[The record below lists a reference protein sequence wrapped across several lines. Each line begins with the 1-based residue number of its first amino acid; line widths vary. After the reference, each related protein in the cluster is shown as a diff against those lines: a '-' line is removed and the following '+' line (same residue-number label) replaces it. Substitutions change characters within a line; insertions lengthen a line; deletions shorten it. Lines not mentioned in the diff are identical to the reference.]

1 MKNKEKND
9 ILDNMELK
17 NKYFLLRH
25 GQTPY
30 QRDEDKRGI
39 LYPFPENPPV
49 EITEEGRKKIEKAAE
64 VLKDK
69 KIDLIFS
76 SDFFRTQQS
85 AGIVSEKLGLEVN
98 LDKRLR
104 DLNIGDFYGGPK
116 EKYQSYFLTREER
129 FVKRPPNGENWNDV
143 KARLLDFLNDI
154 EKKYQGKNIL
164 IVSHGDPLWFLAGIV
179 RGLETDEEFLSQKHV
194 DLYPDVGQLIIP

>member
-1 MKNKEKND
+1 MK
-9 ILDNMELK
+9 LK

-30 QRDEDKRGI
+30 QRDEDKKGV
-39 LYPFPENPPV
+39 LYPSPENPPV
-49 EITEEGRKKIEKAAE
+49 EITGEGKKQIGEAAE
-64 VLKDK
+64 ILKDK

-85 AGIVSEKLGLEVN
+85 AGIVSKELGLEVN

-104 DLNIGDFYGGPK
+104 DLNIGDFHGGPK
-116 EKYQSYFLTREER
+116 ERYQSYFSDKKEK

-143 KARLLDFLNDI
+143 RKRMLGFLNDT
-154 EKKYQGKNIL
+154 EGKYENRNIL
-164 IVSHGDPLWFLAGIV
+164 VVSHGDPLWLLAGIV
-179 RGLETDEEFLSQKHV
+179 KGLESNDELLSEKHT
-194 DLYPDVGQLIIP
+194 DLYPDVGQLIIPQYA